1 MTDAGQRRLPAL
13 DWLRGLV
20 MVLMALDHASG
31 TFNAGR
37 LVTDSSVLYRPGTP
51 LPAAQFFTRWVTH
64 VCAPAFVFL
73 AGAAL
78 ALSIEKHRARGEAAG
93 ATDRFILARGLLIA
107 VLDPVWMSWVF
118 APGRVLFQVLYA
130 IGGGLVLMVP
140 LRRLSDRA
148 LLGTALVL
156 VFGGEALTG
165 AALALVGG
173 TPTLPV
179 ALLLTGGDFGR
190 LIVAYPLLPW
200 LATMLLG
207 WCFGRYL
214 VATGPARAARLLVA
228 AGLAALLLFVVVRG
242 VDGYGNMRLAR
253 DDGSLVQWLHV
264 SKYPPSLAYVALE
277 LGLVALGLGLA
288 LRRVLGRRLVVLGQ
302 AALFFYLLHV
312 HLLTLAAWTLGL
324 LHRGGLAATYAA
336 TVVALALLYPLCD
349 RYRAYKQAHPD
360 GWPRYV

>member
-1 MTDAGQRRLPAL
+1 
-13 DWLRGLV
+13 
-20 MVLMALDHASG
+20 
-31 TFNAGR
+31 
-37 LVTDSSVLYRPGTP
+37 
-51 LPAAQFFTRWVTH
+51 
-64 VCAPAFVFL
+64 
-73 AGAAL
+73 
-78 ALSIEKHRARGEAAG
+78 
-93 ATDRFILARGLLIA
+93 
-107 VLDPVWMSWVF
+107 
-118 APGRVLFQVLYA
+118 
-130 IGGGLVLMVP
+130 
-140 LRRLSDRA
+140 
-148 LLGTALVL
+148 
-156 VFGGEALTG
+156 
-165 AALALVGG
+165 VGG

-200 LATMLLG
+200 LAIMLLG

-214 VATGPARAARLLVA
+214 VASGPARAARLLVA
-228 AGLAALLLFVVVRG
+228 AGLAALVLFAVVRG

-302 AALFFYLLHV
+302 TALFFYLLHV

-349 RYRAYKQAHPD
+349 RYRAYKQAHPA